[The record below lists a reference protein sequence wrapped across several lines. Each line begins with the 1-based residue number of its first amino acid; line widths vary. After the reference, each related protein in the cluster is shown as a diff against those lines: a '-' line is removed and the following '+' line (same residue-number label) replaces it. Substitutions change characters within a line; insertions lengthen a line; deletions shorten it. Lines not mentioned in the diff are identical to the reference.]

1 MSLVPFTS
9 LVANIMTYLIYP
21 IIRKRI
27 RPPTHS
33 SARLYDTQLFGHE
46 GNQRHDVFTFSR
58 KNCGIV
64 YADSI
69 NRLNTSFDVN
79 TEDRQ
84 VTLQL
89 KRRYE

>member
-1 MSLVPFTS
+1 MPLAPFTS

-21 IIRKRI
+21 IIRKPISLRRVVRHDGTIHNYSVTKTTI
-27 RPPTHS
+27 R
-33 SARLYDTQLFGHE
+33 Y
-46 GNQRHDVFTFSR
+46 DVFTFSR

-64 YADSI
+64 YADQI
-69 NRLNTSFDVN
+69 NRLITSFDVN
-79 TEDRQ
+79 VEDRQ